1 MVPQDVVAHAQQQQ
15 ITPENSVMQEIEV
28 NSAVN
33 FILPDQNR
41 TVAEDLIQDNTWAKS
56 QGGAYLARE
65 GGGENT
71 KPPHTYSQ
79 LIAHALRDC
88 GGYATLSQIYKVR
101 LESISLFTR

>member
-1 MVPQDVVAHAQQQQ
+1 MPQDVVTHEQQQ

-28 NSAVN
+28 NSAVST
-33 FILPDQNR
+33 ILPDQNR
-41 TVAEDLIQDNTWAKS
+41 IVAEDLIQDRWAKP
-56 QGGAYLARE
+56 QGGAYNSARE
-65 GGGENT
+65 GGGENA

-101 LESISLFTR
+101 LDYAI

>member
-1 MVPQDVVAHAQQQQ
+1 MQN
-15 ITPENSVMQEIEV
+15 TPENSVMQEIEV

-41 TVAEDLIQDNTWAKS
+41 TVAEDLVQDTWAKS
-56 QGGAYLARE
+56 QGGAYLAKE

-101 LESISLFTR
+101 LESISLFFR

>member
-1 MVPQDVVAHAQQQQ
+1 
-15 ITPENSVMQEIEV
+15 MQEIEV

-88 GGYATLSQIYKVR
+88 GGYATLSQIYKVSR
-101 LESISLFTR
+101 LESISPFIR